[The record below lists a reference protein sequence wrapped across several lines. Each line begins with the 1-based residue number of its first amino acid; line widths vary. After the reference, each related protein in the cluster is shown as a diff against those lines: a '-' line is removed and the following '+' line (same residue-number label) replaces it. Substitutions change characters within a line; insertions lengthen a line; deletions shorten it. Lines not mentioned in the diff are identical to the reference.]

1 MAIVFAAQRVGAK
14 WPRSFV
20 ILNLSPKIARLFSD
34 DHDPCGGRAP
44 AEDGLR
50 GVAVQ
55 IAAGTARGSRA
66 ELAERRARWNEGRG
80 ALAMWLRPGG
90 VPRDERAETPHTGIA
105 DVLQQIAILVREPPQ
120 HVVED
125 LPARWIGRRSGL
137 TRQLQKFPWHLHGTG
152 Q

>member
-1 MAIVFAAQRVGAK
+1 MVGGDRLRRPARRREVAAVLR
-14 WPRSFV
+14 
-20 ILNLSPKIARLFSD
+20 
-34 DHDPCGGRAP
+34 DPELV
-44 AEDGLR
+44 AEDRAGRRSAEADEYLR
-50 GVAVQ
+50 LEQG
-55 IAAGTARGSRA
+55 

-80 ALAMWLRPGG
+80 GLAMWLRPGG

>member
-1 MAIVFAAQRVGAK
+1 MVGGDRLRRPARRREVAAVLR
-14 WPRSFV
+14 
-20 ILNLSPKIARLFSD
+20 
-34 DHDPCGGRAP
+34 DPELV
-44 AEDGLR
+44 AEDR
-50 GVAVQ
+50 
-55 IAAGTARGSRA
+55 AG
-66 ELAERRARWNEGRG
+66 RRARWNEGRG